1 MRKLLLAGG
10 VVVAL
15 GLPGAALAFGP
26 SDNPQA
32 VHACADTARR
42 QFEGGVTPINRGH
55 GVIGHPATN
64 CDPLLAGHRRHRQ
77 RRSGR
82 ERTSLRDL
90 PVVALPAGSTLS
102 P

>member
-1 MRKLLLAGG
+1 LRGGTLRAHRRAQEVVMRKLLLAGG

-64 CDPLLAGHRRHRQ
+64 CDHFWQAIGVIGNGVPGGNGPR
-77 RRSGR
+77 
-82 ERTSLRDL
+82 
-90 PVVALPAGSTLS
+90 
-102 P
+102 